1 MTDIGTDPGATSTC
15 PVCGAQNDRTS
26 SACHACGASLVEAVD
41 AEGTR
46 GDLELE
52 EVCRSV
58 SVDGYETGM
67 GLVEGWAQCPVCGV
81 QFAPRGSVLEGIR
94 EARDTPTGRDSV
106 VVLALRCPGC
116 GTRGRLAAVPEELEL
131 EIPPVLAEPRDAAQ
145 PGATVA
151 PGEVPWREEEKPGA
165 DADHPLG
172 DDRRF
177 FERLDDGD
185 TRSLRERGSLLDEQ
199 GEDIRQYTGE
209 PVETEEG
216 TVLPRQ
222 QNVGPGNEAGGGEWP
237 DPDAPPAQPKRSG
250 R

>member
-1 MTDIGTDPGATSTC
+1 MTDIGTDPAATLTC
-15 PVCGAQNDRTS
+15 PACGAQNDRI
-26 SACHACGASLVEAVD
+26 AVVCRVCGASLASVTDV
-41 AEGTR
+41 EGTR

-52 EVCRSV
+52 EVWRSV
-58 SVDGYETGM
+58 SVDGYESDLR
-67 GLVEGWAQCPVCGV
+67 LVEGWAQCPVCGV

-94 EARDTPTGRDSV
+94 TARDTPSNRDPV

-116 GTRGRLAAVPEELEL
+116 GTRGRLAAAPEELEL
-131 EIPPVLAEPRDAAQ
+131 DTPSTA
-145 PGATVA
+145 
-151 PGEVPWREEEKPGA
+151 EVPREA
-165 DADHPLG
+165 AA
-172 DDRRF
+172 DRRI
-177 FERLDDGD
+177 FERLDEGD

-216 TVLPRQ
+216 TVLPQQ

-237 DPDAPPAQPKRSG
+237 DPDTPSAQPKRPG